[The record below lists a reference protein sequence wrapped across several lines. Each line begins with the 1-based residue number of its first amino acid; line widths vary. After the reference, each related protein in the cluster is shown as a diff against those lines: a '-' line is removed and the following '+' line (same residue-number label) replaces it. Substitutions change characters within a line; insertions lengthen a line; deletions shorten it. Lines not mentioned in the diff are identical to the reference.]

1 MLGHLT
7 WFACQQSIMALSRA
21 YLCTREIASDE
32 FERLKE
38 QGLLNPNFKPMPYGE
53 MIAIPVIEGEIELDF
68 DIVEKTNPHDK
79 LEKLLDNPPQRWE
92 KLGDLVIF
100 QEGTDTSGW
109 PLEDVAEALGAN
121 RIAIQAEIDPGMKRQ
136 SQMKLIH
143 GEDGWVIH
151 KENFVEYEFDA
162 TAVMFSSGNVTERG
176 RMGTIDCEGEVI
188 VDAFCGIGYY
198 TLQFL
203 VRGGASHVHA
213 CEINPDSISALEK
226 GLIRNKVAEKCTIH
240 HGDNRVTMRGLKGI
254 ADRVILGLIPSS
266 MNAWGLAIGC
276 LKPSGGTIHV
286 HMNIHED
293 EIEEWVGKTTEWF
306 ATVSGKNATA
316 LHLEDVKQYCPHI
329 RHVVL
334 DLRID

>member
-1 MLGHLT
+1 
-7 WFACQQSIMALSRA
+7 
-21 YLCTREIASDE
+21 
-32 FERLKE
+32 
-38 QGLLNPNFKPMPYGE
+38 
-53 MIAIPVIEGEIELDF
+53 
-68 DIVEKTNPHDK
+68 
-79 LEKLLDNPPQRWE
+79 
-92 KLGDLVIF
+92 
-100 QEGTDTSGW
+100 
-109 PLEDVAEALGAN
+109 
-121 RIAIQAEIDPGMKRQ
+121 
-136 SQMKLIH
+136 
-143 GEDGWVIH
+143 
-151 KENFVEYEFDA
+151 
-162 TAVMFSSGNVTERG
+162 
-176 RMGTIDCEGEVI
+176 MGTIDCEKEVI

-203 VRGGASHVHA
+203 VRGGAAHVHA

-226 GLIRNKVAEKCTIH
+226 GLIRNNVVEKCTIH

-254 ADRVILGLIPSS
+254 ADRIILGLIPSS

-286 HMNIHED
+286 HMNVHED

>member
-1 MLGHLT
+1 MG
-7 WFACQQSIMALSRA
+7 S
-21 YLCTREIASDE
+21 
-32 FERLKE
+32 
-38 QGLLNPNFKPMPYGE
+38 E
-53 MIAIPVIEGEIELDF
+53 MCIRD
-68 DIVEKTNPHDK
+68 
-79 LEKLLDNPPQRWE
+79 R
-92 KLGDLVIF
+92 
-100 QEGTDTSGW
+100 
-109 PLEDVAEALGAN
+109 
-121 RIAIQAEIDPGMKRQ
+121 
-136 SQMKLIH
+136 
-143 GEDGWVIH
+143 
-151 KENFVEYEFDA
+151 YEFDA

-188 VDAFCGIGYY
+188 VDAYCGIGYY
-198 TLQFL
+198 ALQFL
-203 VRGGASHVHA
+203 VRGGAKHVHA

-226 GLIRNKVAEKCTIH
+226 GLIRNNVGGKCTIH
-240 HGDNRVTMRGLKGI
+240 HGDNRITMRGLKGI

-286 HMNIHED
+286 HMNVHED
-293 EIEEWVGKTTEWF
+293 EIEEWVEKTTEWF